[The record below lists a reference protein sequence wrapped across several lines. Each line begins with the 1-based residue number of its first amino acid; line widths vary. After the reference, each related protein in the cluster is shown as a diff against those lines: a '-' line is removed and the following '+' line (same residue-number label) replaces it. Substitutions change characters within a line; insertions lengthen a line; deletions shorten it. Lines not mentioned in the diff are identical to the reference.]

1 MRNSYWVVVHNTEA
15 PNGRLSLVCRQNF
28 NSVLRIVIGV

>member
-1 MRNSYWVVVHNTEA
+1 MRNLFWVVVLNTEA
-15 PNGRLSLVCRQNF
+15 LSGRLSLVCRQNF